1 MTARDCPVSAGD
13 SARVSYTSER
23 SGNEVSRSGT
33 VARVVRDGGAAM
45 PWLLTG
51 ENGPAKNTYAVVVY
65 RPDGDPGA
73 DAVVSVTAGLSIA
86 GGPPMPDEPLEA
98 EYETTRR
105 TVLGPLVSLERT
117 AAGGGEQRDGPA
129 AAATRPTLSGGDAC

>member
-1 MTARDCPVSAGD
+1 MTRDCPVTPGD
-13 SARVSYTSER
+13 SARAVYASRR

-65 RPDGDPGA
+65 RPEGDPGA
-73 DAVVSVTAGLSIA
+73 DVVVSVTAELSLGRGA
-86 GGPPMPDEPLEA
+86 PMPDEPVEA
-98 EYETTRR
+98 VYETTRR
-105 TVLGPLVSLERT
+105 TALGPLVSLERT

-129 AAATRPTLSGGDAC
+129 VRRPPQAERGRP